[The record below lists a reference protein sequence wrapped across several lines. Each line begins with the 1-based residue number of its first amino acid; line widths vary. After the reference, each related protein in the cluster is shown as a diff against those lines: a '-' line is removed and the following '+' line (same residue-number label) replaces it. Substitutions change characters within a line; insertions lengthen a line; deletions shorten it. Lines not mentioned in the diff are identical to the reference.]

1 MENKKFVSGCK
12 NCPKTVLKEL
22 MEYFDDE
29 LLKDEDVSSI
39 PWLQKASFLLGVKL
53 KIMQELLP
61 KEKEQIENAYN
72 IAWVDLEEDPYC
84 GEISVGED
92 YYNKTYETNGK

>member
-1 MENKKFVSGCK
+1 M
-12 NCPKTVLKEL
+12 KTALQ
-22 MEYFDDE
+22 E
-29 LLKDEDVSSI
+29 LLDWMNSQMFIKPKDLYS
-39 PWLQKASFLLGVKL
+39 KVK
-53 KIMQELLP
+53 ELLP